1 MSENLDQ
8 IVQGKAQKWLDG
20 NYDSK
25 TKDQVKYLME
35 NDKKELTESFYK
47 DLEFGT
53 GGLRGIMGVGTNRM
67 NVYTVGMATQGLAN
81 YLKKAFPHE
90 HIKVSGTTAA
100 TTAGS
105 FPNRSHRF
113 SQPTDSRYTCSIR
126 YVRPRNSVSRS
137 GGWDA
142 RAG

>member
-81 YLKKAFPHE
+81 
-90 HIKVSGTTAA
+90 
-100 TTAGS
+100 
-105 FPNRSHRF
+105 
-113 SQPTDSRYTCSIR
+113 
-126 YVRPRNSVSRS
+126 
-137 GGWDA
+137 
-142 RAG
+142 